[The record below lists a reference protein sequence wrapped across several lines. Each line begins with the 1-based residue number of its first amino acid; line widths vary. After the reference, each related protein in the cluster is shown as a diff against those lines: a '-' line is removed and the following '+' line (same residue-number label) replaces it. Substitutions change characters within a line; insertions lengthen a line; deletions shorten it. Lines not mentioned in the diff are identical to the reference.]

1 MTTKTKRIIYIILMA
16 LPSFMI
22 LTSGVMKLAG
32 SQQIVTGLTKAG
44 LGNYIT
50 LLGVI
55 ELGSLALF
63 IFPKTYKLG
72 FLLLC
77 SYLGGAM
84 SIELAT
90 GQPPMAAIFLAVIWI
105 SVFLRNKLMF
115 VETGVAEMK

>member
-1 MTTKTKRIIYIILMA
+1 MTTKTKRIIWIILMV

-32 SQQIVTGLTKAG
+32 SRQIVEGLTKAG

-63 IFPKTYKLG
+63 IFPKTYNVG

-90 GQPPMAAIFLAVIWI
+90 GQPPMAAVFLAVIWL
-105 SVFLRNKLMF
+105 S
-115 VETGVAEMK
+115 